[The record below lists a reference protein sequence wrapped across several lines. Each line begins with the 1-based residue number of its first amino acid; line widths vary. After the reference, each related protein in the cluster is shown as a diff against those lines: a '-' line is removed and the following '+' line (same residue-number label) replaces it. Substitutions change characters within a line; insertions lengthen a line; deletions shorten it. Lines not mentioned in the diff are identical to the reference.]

1 MHTTWKPVETIMTPV
16 AASIRRHCQPTVLKN
31 VPTWPNKLNLL
42 VPYSTNSEL
51 ERLASWEEGCWAREC
66 ANLWKLFLRIIWS
79 REEYEK
85 FLFSFFPN
93 IFIKNSIWIIFI
105 LLLIIYFDYFI
116 LLYVKLEN
124 YLKRIFFVVKL
135 NCIIFIGSEFQL
147 FRFVTL
153 NILNISKKML
163 ELARSIF

>member
-85 FLFSFFPN
+85 FLFFFFPN
-93 IFIKNSIWIIFI
+93 IFIKNSMWIIFI

-124 YLKRIFFVVKL
+124 YFNCFVSL
-135 NCIIFIGSEFQL
+135 HSIYS
-147 FRFVTL
+147 
-153 NILNISKKML
+153 ISRRKC
-163 ELARSIF
+163 SN